1 VTRKWRI
8 AALTVFVCDIAL
20 WFADRMGNAVTAAMR
35 FSGFPADGPFQAF
48 NPLRRIAAG
57 QHGGVD
63 FQFFHGLG
71 VPYLLY
77 PMFASFGKTVY
88 ASELSREVISTL
100 AFVLAVVAIVY
111 VTSRDP
117 ATTIIWT
124 TVGLLFF
131 QNVLQPLSVAANSLI
146 GLRSTAPILFAAVL
160 LSAGRGMTRMI
171 GSAVVLGLALALG
184 SEQGMAVIVAFGAMQ
199 MLLAIKHRTLRPL
212 AEGAVSVIAGIGA
225 YALFLLIVGGPAG
238 CRNALRYAFKDVPND
253 QFWYFGSPPNAF
265 LSRWPDVF
273 SEPYLMSA
281 LALTL
286 AAAAVVLIFF
296 WRAAAPDD
304 ERVLHAVAV
313 LMIYGLLSG
322 AAYLGIAFRGNLLP
336 MVRALFLGLVAL
348 GACFGVRFLG
358 NRTAPVRRALI
369 PGFYVFLLLLAIG
382 DSWLSITDLQTIV
395 VPRYRAYV
403 AAGSRPRLS
412 PRWQWDLAIAH
423 RVIGASAGA
432 KPRIWSTYAGLIQS
446 DYGVFN
452 PSFDYIIHALGE
464 ENRRAY
470 LDAFRRTRPEFV
482 ETIRRSLFEYEDW
495 IREMHWDF
503 YSELLH
509 HYTLVAA
516 SSHSLWWKLG
526 RATPLVEYDAGSV
539 DVGPEGRFVPLQL
552 PRFASRLAVV
562 VVTLQYRL
570 KNPWAHVPVIGQ
582 LPRHLVI
589 VHGGENSGPFALSPY
604 RTVVQIPIFVRQG
617 QVPSIGVA
625 TESLMPGASVSVLA
639 AHMSVIEIDA
649 GTEPF
654 LAKPFLT
661 DRVPPR
667 VRQDF

>member
-1 VTRKWRI
+1 MTRKWRI
-8 AALTVFVCDIAL
+8 AALTAFVIEIAL
-20 WFADRMGNAVTAAMR
+20 WFADRMGNAITVAMR
-35 FSGFPADGPFQAF
+35 FNGFPADGPFQTF

-71 VPYLLY
+71 VPYVLY
-77 PMFASFGKTVY
+77 PLFAAFGKTIFS
-88 ASELSREVISTL
+88 AELSREVISVL
-100 AFVLAVVAIVY
+100 GFVLAVVAIVY
-111 VTSRDP
+111 VTSRDA

-131 QNVLQPLSVAANSLI
+131 QNVLLPLAVAANSLI
-146 GLRSTAPILFAAVL
+146 GLRSTAPLLFAAVL
-160 LSAGRGMTRMI
+160 LSTRRGMTRII
-171 GSAVVLGLALALG
+171 GSAVALGLALALG
-184 SEQGMAVIVAFGAMQ
+184 SEQGLAVIVAFVATQ
-199 MLLAIKHRTLRPL
+199 MLLAIKHRTVRPL
-212 AEGAVSVIAGIGA
+212 ADGAVSVMIGIGT
-225 YALFLLIVGGPAG
+225 YLLFLVIIGGPSG
-238 CRNALRYAFKDVPND
+238 CRNALRYAFKDVPGD

-273 SEPYLMSA
+273 TEPYFVSA
-281 LALTL
+281 LALTVT
-286 AAAAVVLIFF
+286 AAIVVFIFF
-296 WRAAAPDD
+296 WRASAPDD

-313 LMIYGLLSG
+313 LMMYGLISG

-336 MVRALFLGLVAL
+336 MLRALFLGLVAL

-358 NRTAPVRRALI
+358 NRTPPVRRALI
-369 PGFYVFLLLLAIG
+369 PCFYVFLLVLAIA

-395 VPRYRAYV
+395 APRYRAYV
-403 AAGSRPRLS
+403 AAGRRPRLS

-423 RVIGASAGA
+423 RVVGAPAGA
-432 KPRIWSTYAGLIQS
+432 KPRIWSTYAGLLQS
-446 DYGVFN
+446 DYGIFN

-470 LDAFRRTRPEFV
+470 LDAFRRTRPEYV
-482 ETIRRSLFEYEDW
+482 ETVRRSLFQYEDW
-495 IREMHWDF
+495 LREMHWDF

-509 HYTLVAA
+509 HYTLVAV

-539 DVGPEGRFVPLQL
+539 DIGPEGRFVQLQL
-552 PRFASRLAVV
+552 PRFQSRLAVV
-562 VVTLQYRL
+562 VITLRYRL
-570 KNPWAHVPVIGQ
+570 KNRWAHVPVIGQ
-582 LPRHLVI
+582 LPRYLVI
-589 VHGGENSGPFALSPY
+589 VHGGENSGPFALSPN

-617 QVPSIGVA
+617 QTPSVGVA
-625 TESLMPGASVSVLA
+625 TESLVPGASVTVLGA
-639 AHMSVIEIDA
+639 QMSVIEIDA
-649 GTEPF
+649 QTELF

-661 DRVPPR
+661 DRVPAR